1 MSGLHRCAVSVLATI
16 SIITVVHAQAPAD
29 QEDGASARDPDVMA
43 AEQFVREAREAAEA
57 ARQDENSAPPEQ
69 VDALIS
75 GIEAET
81 SDPAVS
87 LQERVLTQRALVGGL
102 QRRYTDEH
110 RTLMRATRRL
120 EQLETQLKEVVAARS
135 EAE

>member
-1 MSGLHRCAVSVLATI
+1 
-16 SIITVVHAQAPAD
+16 
-29 QEDGASARDPDVMA
+29 MA

>member
-1 MSGLHRCAVSVLATI
+1 VLATI